1 MLYLSSIS
9 QFKRNLMQKIEAIK
23 NEVKKVIV
31 GQDELVDSLLVGLIA
46 DGHILVEGVPGLAK
60 TTAINAIA
68 KALGINFKRVQF
80 TPDLLPGDVTGTEI
94 YNPKSGEFSIKK
106 GPIFTN
112 LLLAD
117 EINRA
122 PAKVQAALL
131 EVMQERQVTIGD
143 ETFKVDRPFLVMA
156 TENPVEQEGTY
167 RLPEAQLDRFMLKVL
182 VDYNTLEEE
191 MEIVKRVAIKG
202 FEEVQAVASFDDLK
216 EIKEAYKKIHVDE
229 AVRAYMTKIVFA
241 TRYPKEYGCED
252 VAEFIEFG
260 ASPRASIDI
269 YKASCAIALI
279 RGNDF
284 VTPLDVSYV
293 ANAVLRHRIILNY
306 KAQAKKITTDSVIKS
321 ILENIKAP

>member
-1 MLYLSSIS
+1 M
-9 QFKRNLMQKIEAIK
+9 NNKIDAIK
-23 NEVKKVIV
+23 QEIKKIIV
-31 GQDELVDSLLVGLIA
+31 GQDELVDALLVGLIA

-68 KALGINFKRVQF
+68 KSLGIDFKRVQF
-80 TPDLLPGDVTGTEI
+80 TPDLLPSDLTGSEI

-143 ETFKVDRPFLVMA
+143 STFKVDEPFLVMA

-167 RLPEAQLDRFMLKVL
+167 RLPEAQLDRFMLKTL
-182 VDYNTLEEE
+182 VGYNTLQEE

-202 FEEVQAVASFDDLK
+202 FESVGQVASKDDLL
-216 EIKEAYKKIHVDE
+216 EIKKQFKNIHVDE
-229 AVRAYMTKIVFA
+229 AIQEYMTKIIFA
-241 TRYPKEYGCED
+241 TRYPKEYGVDEVD
-252 VAEFIEFG
+252 EYISFG
-260 ASPRASIDI
+260 GSPRASIDL
-269 YKASCAIALI
+269 YKASCAVALI
-279 RGNDF
+279 RGKDF
-284 VTPLDVSYV
+284 VSPLDISYIV
-293 ANAVLRHRIILNY
+293 KSVLRHRIILNY
-306 KAQAKKITTDSVIKS
+306 KAQAKNITTDIVIEKILGSV
-321 ILENIKAP
+321 KAP